1 MIATAPPHF
10 IAISCY
16 LGAAALAAVPF
27 ARPIKAPVNAVL
39 AVLGL
44 GILAHAIAL
53 VEFARQAD
61 TVPLTGLGPAL
72 SFAGVV
78 LAVTLF
84 IVELLARDVTLTLVA
99 APLAA
104 VPTIFANII
113 GLEPGPSADG
123 LRGVWLFAHI
133 ALSFVGIAAFATA
146 AAAGA
151 MYMVQRHELKT
162 RRFAGGTIF
171 RLFPPLATLD
181 RVNHFA
187 AIAGW
192 LGLTLG
198 VVLASTY
205 SVAYHE
211 MNLPQLV
218 WGLGAWI
225 AVTCVALG
233 RMARGW
239 QAQRAAKYSSAAF
252 VAVLVLYVAFR
263 VAGPAAGQF
272 L

>member
-1 MIATAPPHF
+1 MIAFAHF
-10 IAISCY
+10 LAIVSY

-27 ARPIKAPVNAVL
+27 ARPIKAPVNGVL
-39 AVLGL
+39 AVLTAGVA
-44 GILAHAIAL
+44 AHAVGLLA
-53 VEFARQAD
+53 FSRQAGA
-61 TVPLTGLGPAL
+61 VPLTGLGPAL
-72 SFAGVV
+72 SFAGGV
-78 LAVTLF
+78 LAFTLLF
-84 IVELLARDVTLTLVA
+84 VEMLARDVSLTLVA

-104 VPTIFANII
+104 VPTICAAMI
-113 GLEPGPSADG
+113 GLSPGLAEG
-123 LRGVWLFAHI
+123 GMRGVWLFAHI

-146 AAAGA
+146 AAAGT
-151 MYMVQRHELKT
+151 MYLVQRRELRS
-162 RRFAGGTIF
+162 RRFGTIF
-171 RLFPPLATLD
+171 RFFPPLATLD
-181 RVNHFA
+181 RVNHLA

-205 SVAYHE
+205 SLAYHE

-218 WGLGAWI
+218 WGLGAWL
-225 AVTCVALG
+225 AVTCVAIG

-239 QAQRAAKYSSAAF
+239 QAQRAAKYSSLAF